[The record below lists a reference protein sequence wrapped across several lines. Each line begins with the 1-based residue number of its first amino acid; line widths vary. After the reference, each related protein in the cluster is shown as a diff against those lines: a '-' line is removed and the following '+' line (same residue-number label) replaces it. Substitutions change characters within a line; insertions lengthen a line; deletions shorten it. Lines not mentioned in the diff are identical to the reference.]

1 MAASVRFDALD
12 RVMRQ
17 RPSSF
22 AVQTTSRATIDRV
35 NRLTA
40 ERNRARRR
48 ALAVSALVDPR
59 D

>member
-1 MAASVRFDALD
+1 MAASTRFDALD

-22 AVQTTSRATIDRV
+22 AAQSASRTTIDRV
-35 NRLTA
+35 NRETA

-48 ALAVSALVDPR
+48 SLAVVALIDPR